1 MLHEKMVFDDEPI
14 EVSVSIR
21 RKEYILCEAT
31 ESASIIWRNAT
42 MAAAVLGE
50 SGKPVGVKNL
60 AETDS
65 LLLSLCMVTAEDRKM
80 VALNTIRSWGSRVV
94 KPLAEKAKE
103 ISDLREETVEQL
115 EKRLADAK
123 KREGLDPNAQD
134 ATTEPSA

>member
-1 MLHEKMVFDDEPI
+1 MFEKMIFDDEPI
-14 EVSVSIR
+14 EIPVSVR
-21 RKEYILCEAT
+21 RKEYVLCEAT
-31 ESASIIWRNAT
+31 EGASIIWRNAT

-50 SGKPVGVKNL
+50 SGKPIGVKNL

-80 VALNTIRSWGSRVV
+80 VSLATIRGWGSRVV

-115 EKRLADAK
+115 GKRLADAK
-123 KREGLDPNAQD
+123 KREGLDPNARD
-134 ATTEPSA
+134 ATTDPSA